1 MTIYICAFFPDA
13 LSVSVTPATQSTVI
27 GDNSVVIQCTV
38 NGTPQAL
45 SWSWTFSPLRSGSQ
59 TTITQGTNNGD
70 YTVSNSNTNPHL
82 TIKTITTADAGDY
95 ICHATNVVGTSAS
108 PQSRLTV
115 TGGKLFTI
123 YIRLKIKPNSIRII
137 LLSCQIFVRPS
148 TGFELTPLIHCSTN
162 RLALCPVP

>member
-45 SWSWTFSPLRSGSQ
+45 SWSWTFSPLGSGSQ
-59 TTITQGTNNGD
+59 TTITQGTNNAD

-82 TIKTITTADAGDY
+82 TIKIITAIDAGAY
-95 ICHATNVVGTSAS
+95 ICHATNVVGTSSS
-108 PQSRLTV
+108 PQSRLAV
-115 TGGKLFTI
+115 TGGKLNI
-123 YIRLKIKPNSIRII
+123 YIFVLFLYSIFCN
-137 LLSCQIFVRPS
+137 LF
-148 TGFELTPLIHCSTN
+148 
-162 RLALCPVP
+162 LAYKQKCVVIWDV